1 MLKSFLWF
9 DFETVGTNPATDW
22 PSQFAAIRTDAELNE
37 MGEPVNLF
45 CKLPDDHLPHPMAA
59 LVTGLTPQA
68 VNARGLAEP
77 EFIQRILDELMVP
90 GTCAAGYNSI
100 RFDDE
105 VIRNSLYRNFH
116 DPYLRERANGNSRWD
131 LIDLVRMTGALRPD
145 GIQWPKREDGF
156 NSYKLEELTK
166 ANGIEHGAAH
176 DALSD
181 VRATIALARL
191 IREKQPKLFQF
202 YLDHRFKDKA
212 GALLG
217 LHTKQPV
224 VHVSGMFG
232 LAKQCLAVVLPLVE
246 HPRNRNQVFVYDLSV
261 DPAPLLAM
269 SVEEIQ
275 DNLFTPR
282 QEGETRERIPL
293 KGVSLNKCPA
303 LAPLKVLRAEDQAR
317 LNINLDTCFRHRE
330 MLLNSPE
337 LAEKVQAV
345 FAGSPGKETQD
356 PDQMLYSGGF
366 FSWADKRLMERIPEA
381 TPESLGNLHL
391 SFEDGRL
398 DEMLFRY
405 RGRHYP
411 ETLDQEESLR
421 WHEFRCQRL
430 SGQDSA
436 VLGFSQFWSDLDS
449 AKQGVSADALKLL
462 DQLAAYADQLQAG
475 LVR

>member
-37 MGEPVNLF
+37 IGEPVNLF
-45 CKLPDDHLPHPMAA
+45 CKLPDDHLPNPMAA

-145 GIQWPKREDGF
+145 GIHWPKREDGF
-156 NSYKLEELTK
+156 NSYKLEELTR

-317 LNINLDTCFRHRE
+317 LNIDLDTCFRHRE

-421 WHEFRCQRL
+421 WHEFRRQRL

-449 AKQGVSADALKLL
+449 AKQGASADALKLL

>member
-9 DFETVGTNPATDW
+9 DFETFGTNPATDW
-22 PSQFAAIRTDAELNE
+22 PSQFAAIRTDADLNE
-37 MGEPVNLF
+37 IGEPVNLF
-45 CKLPDDHLPHPMAA
+45 CKFPEDHLPHPMAT

-68 VNARGLAEP
+68 VNARGMAEP

-90 GTCAAGYNSI
+90 GTCAVGYNTI

-131 LIDLVRMTGALRPD
+131 LIDLVRMTGALRPE

-166 ANGIEHGAAH
+166 ANGIEHGDAH

-181 VRATIALARL
+181 VRATIAMARL
-191 IREKQPKLFQF
+191 IRDKQPKLFQF

-212 GALLG
+212 GALLD
-217 LHTKQPV
+217 LHTKAPL

-232 LAKQCLAVVLPLVE
+232 AAKHCLAVVMPLAG
-246 HPRNRNQVFVYDLSV
+246 HPVNRNQVFVYDLSV
-261 DPAPLLAM
+261 DPTPLLAM

-275 DNLFTPR
+275 ENLFTPR
-282 QEGETRERIPL
+282 QEGDTRERIPL

-303 LAPLKVLRAEDQAR
+303 LAPLKVLQAADQTR
-317 LNINLDTCFRHRE
+317 LGIDLDACFRHRE
-330 MLLNSPE
+330 ILLSHPE
-337 LAEKVQAV
+337 LVEKIQAV
-345 FAGSPGKETQD
+345 FSGSPRKETED

-366 FSWADKRLMERIPEA
+366 FSWADKDKMERIREA
-381 TPESLGNLHL
+381 SPESLGHL
-391 SFEDGRL
+391 QLAFEDGRL

-411 ETLDQEESLR
+411 ETLTQEELSQ
-421 WHEFRCQRL
+421 WHAFRRQRL
-430 SGQDSA
+430 SDEDQA
-436 VLGFSQFWSDLDS
+436 VLGFGRFWSDLDIARQEAS
-449 AKQGVSADALKLL
+449 VSDRELL

-475 LVR
+475 LTH